1 MKRHFNIVGPQI
13 RRLRNAVGWSQNQ
26 LAIKLQIVGMEHAT
40 RKKVCKIESREVW
53 VSDDDLLFISRVLG
67 ADPKDLYP
75 PKIFCARR
83 LYEAICEAKAS
94 RYGFG
99 FLALLSCPELGAWAL
114 QISGTVASV

>member
-1 MKRHFNIVGPQI
+1 MKQHYNIVGPQI
-13 RRLRNAVGWSQNQ
+13 RRLRNSIGWSQNH

-67 ADPKDLYP
+67 VDPSKLYP

-83 LYEAICEAKAS
+83 LYEAISEAKAS

-99 FLALLSCPELGAWAL
+99 FLALLSCPELGAWAFHFSSS
-114 QISGTVASV
+114 ITCV